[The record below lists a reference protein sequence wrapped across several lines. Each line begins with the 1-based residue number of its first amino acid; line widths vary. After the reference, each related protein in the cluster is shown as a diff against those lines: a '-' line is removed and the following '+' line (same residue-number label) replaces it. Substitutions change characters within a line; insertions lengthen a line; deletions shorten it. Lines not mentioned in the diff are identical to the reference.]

1 MNELM
6 ELTRRNIKLFFKD
19 KGMFFGSLITPLI
32 LLVLFATFLA
42 RVYRDGFTSAFPDS
56 IEIPDKI
63 INGLVGGHLCSSLL
77 AVSCITVSFC
87 SNMLMVQD
95 KVTGARRD
103 LTISPVKSSTM
114 SLSYF
119 IASEISSL
127 IIAVIAMAASFLYLG
142 KVGWFI
148 SVADIMAIL
157 ADILMLTLFGTALSS
172 IINSFLSSQGQISA
186 VSTIV
191 SSAYGFICGAYMPI
205 SQCGKGLQ
213 SVISFFPGTYGTS
226 LIRNHTMRG
235 VYNALENETSAPDK
249 MIEEVQK
256 SFDYNV
262 YFFDNLVSGT
272 SKTVVLSVSIA
283 VLIIAYVIL
292 DMMRHRKKG

>member
-226 LIRNHTMRG
+226 LLRNHTMRG